1 MVIRGIEGGS
11 FSLIVQ
17 GLAVTDSLTTA
28 STVTD
33 VANALYYASIGLP
46 STIRECTSFSVTK
59 TLTGKDLFLRVQFNV
74 DNSQPLSLL
83 EVFTGDLIGKGLSF
97 VEGIVGQYAD
107 CVIYCCVQA
116 RM

>member
-28 STVTD
+28 STATD
-33 VANALYYASIGLP
+33 ISNALYYASIGLP
-46 STIRECTSFSVTK
+46 YDIRECSSFSVTK
-59 TLTGKDLFLRVQFNV
+59 TLSGRDLYLRVQFNV

-83 EVFTGDLIGKGLSF
+83 EVFTGDLVGK
-97 VEGIVGQYAD
+97 
-107 CVIYCCVQA
+107 
-116 RM
+116 